1 MPESYNDNLHK
12 EAIGRLYQY
21 GRELRKELTE
31 AEKLLWAELRNRKLN
46 GLKFR
51 RQHPLDKFIVD
62 FYCNEKKLV
71 VELDGS
77 VHDEKINKEYDEA
90 RTAMLAGLNIM
101 VLRFTNDE
109 VINNVKDVLDK
120 INAALY
126 RIAIVGDF
134 SICLGQ
140 ALKQLP
146 LQLA

>member
-12 EAIGRLYQY
+12 EAIGKLYQY

-31 AEKLLWAELRNRKLN
+31 AEKLLWAALRNRKLN

-62 FYCNEKKLV
+62 FYCNEKKLA

-90 RTAMLAGLNIM
+90 RTAMLAGLNVF
-101 VLRFTNDE
+101 VLRFKNEE
-109 VINNVKDVLDK
+109 VINNMQNVLE
-120 INAALY
+120 
-126 RIAIVGDF
+126 RIRTIAEM
-134 SICLGQ
+134 LN
-140 ALKQLP
+140 
-146 LQLA
+146 